1 MEHKIVVK
9 ICTGTTCHLMGGH
22 LLFDLE
28 ERLPDF
34 LKQHVKVEGA
44 HCLGLCGKAGAGSAP
59 FATVDGEVLVA
70 ATMEKLADE
79 IRRRFLAEGRP

>member
-28 ERLPDF
+28 DGLPDF

-44 HCLGLCGKAGAGSAP
+44 HCLSLCGKAGAGSAP
-59 FATVDGEVLVA
+59 FAMVDGETVSS
-70 ATMEKLADE
+70 ATVEKLENE
-79 IRRRFLAEGRP
+79 IRRRFLSEGRP